1 MSPKDVLALFALAA
15 IWGGSF
21 LFIRIAVPALGPIAL
36 VAGRVVLAVLVLWAG
51 LRLAGKRAELRG
63 RWRHLLALGAVNGAI
78 PFTMIAAAELHLTA
92 SLASLINATT
102 PLFAALLAALVLG
115 EPITRR
121 RGVGL
126 VLGLVG
132 VAVLVGW
139 SPVEPSLA
147 TTLSIGAML
156 VASAGYGRAG
166 VYTRRFLRDVPPA
179 SIALGQQVGALAW
192 LAIPAMFAR
201 PALPL
206 PAAAVWSLLA
216 LGVVSTAFAYLLY
229 FRLIE
234 RVGPTRTST
243 VTFLVPVFGMT
254 WGVLFLGERVTAGML
269 AGFALVLGS
278 LMLVNGVRLPV
289 GRWWRARRSDSSV
302 PCLDASS

>member
-1 MSPKDVLALFALAA
+1 MSPKNILALFALAA

-21 LFIRIAVPALGPIAL
+21 LFIRVAVPSLGPIAL
-36 VAGRVVLAVLVLWAG
+36 VAGRLVLAAAVLWAG
-51 LRLAGKRAELRG
+51 LRLAGQRAELRG
-63 RWRHLLALGAVNGAI
+63 RWRHLLGLGAINGAV

-102 PLFAALLAALVLG
+102 PMFAAVMAALVLG

-147 TTLSIGAML
+147 TTLSIGAMM
-156 VASAGYGRAG
+156 VASACYGMAG
-166 VYTRRFLRDVPPA
+166 VYTRRFLRDVPPS

-192 LAIPAMFAR
+192 LAVPVLFVRPTLPVPAV
-201 PALPL
+201 
-206 PAAAVWSLLA
+206 AVWSLLA

-278 LMLVNGVRLPV
+278 LLLVNGVRLPV
-289 GRWWRARRSDSSV
+289 GRWGARRDESSV